1 MRPYLL
7 LAIAVGLLAA
17 GTVATLSEDAADI
30 PPMARKVK
38 GFDLKLLEPVDGVT
52 FRQIGEAS
60 YLFTV
65 NADAPDVDARILAR
79 LHLDKARLEKA
90 QKVFDDRMAADRT
103 STMTV
108 LFGAY
113 ASEMAEGRYAAYGR
127 DVAISVLDGTPLR
140 EPEPMTQEKFELIRS
155 YYGRKEPTAGTKFSD
170 LDKVLAPMGLTFNDF
185 QILSSWFGRRFALED
200 DRPDADISEPVVAP
214 TPPAQPRP
222 DLGGLWR
229 LTWTLLRRADG
240 GMEKVPQTR
249 DICLKLDMKAADLPI
264 MPKPDGSKC
273 ALGVTSFY
281 ATGIGFSANCD
292 HGDYAVQWSL
302 DLQPPEGGLAARP
315 QAPWTGEMQFGMQNE
330 ILGNMAPNATTSI
343 VAERI
348 GNCP

>member
-1 MRPYLL
+1 MRPPLL
-7 LAIAVGLLAA
+7 LAIVAGLLAGSIVSA
-17 GTVATLSEDAADI
+17 DGEDAADI

-38 GFDLKLLEPVDGVT
+38 GFDLKLLDPVDGVT
-52 FRQIGEAS
+52 FRQVGEAS

-90 QKVFDDRMAADRT
+90 QKVFTDRMVADRT
-103 STMTV
+103 STMTT

-113 ASEMAEGRYAAYGR
+113 GSEVAEGRYAAYGR
-127 DVAISVLDGTPLR
+127 DVALSVLDGTPLR
-140 EPEPMTQEKFELIRS
+140 ETEPMTEEKFEIIRS

-170 LDKVLAPMGLTFNDF
+170 LDKVLAPVGLTFNDF
-185 QILSSWFGRRFALED
+185 QILSSWFGRRFALQD
-200 DRPDADISEPVVAP
+200 DTPDTGASDPVVNPAP
-214 TPPAQPRP
+214 PSPPRP

-229 LTWTLLRRADG
+229 LRWTLLRRADG
-240 GMEKVPQTR
+240 GMEKVPQSR

-302 DLQPPEGGLAARP
+302 DLQPPEGGLAAWP

-330 ILGNMAPNATTSI
+330 ILGNMAPNATTSV